1 MDDERLLSLDNLERF
16 QVWNLQEQRAIS
28 SRQGLVE
35 EQTRL
40 WENTLQL
47 LRSKIR
53 ARTEPSVRQ
62 GRMHITQHSQML
74 TLT

>member
-1 MDDERLLSLDNLERF
+1 MNF
-16 QVWNLQEQRAIS
+16 QEQRAIS
-28 SRQGLVE
+28 SRQGEVE

-47 LRSKIR
+47 LRCKMR
-53 ARTEPSVRQ
+53 ARTEPAARQ